1 MDTDSMYVVTTHLSQ
16 FLGSY
21 DEVAYGADPLGDGSN
36 PIIRT
41 KRIPRLRR
49 TAWTSPVTITAVPSE
64 PLYYTM
70 PINIGQYTVLIL
82 SHVFGFRS
90 AAIDREDILTL
101 AIWLA
106 LHRHV
111 GCTRTRRRQK
121 SFKGWCGRNL

>member
-1 MDTDSMYVVTTHLSQ
+1 MMKWHMALIRLGTVQIRYQDEENPALKAYRMD
-16 FLGSY
+16 
-21 DEVAYGADPLGDGSN
+21 DG
-36 PIIRT
+36 
-41 KRIPRLRR
+41 
-49 TAWTSPVTITAVPSE
+49 PVTITAVPSE

-111 GCTRTRRRQK
+111 GCTRRRQK
-121 SFKGWCGRNL
+121 SFNGWCGRNL